1 VLQIVHSTEMCARVA
16 SKTRLPYVPRM
27 SWLLYGANG
36 YTGELVA
43 ELAKERG
50 DKPILAGRNE
60 AAVRA
65 VAERLG
71 FAWRAFSLDDPAAV
85 DRGLDGV
92 STVQHCAGPFSRT
105 SQPMV
110 EACLRKKVHYLDITG
125 EIPVF
130 EACAARDAEA
140 KKAGVM
146 LMPGTGFD
154 VVPTDCLAAHLKK
167 RLPTATRLA
176 LGFQALSRTSRGTAT
191 TMVENIDKGGM
202 VRRGGTLTPVPQG
215 YRTRTI
221 DFGRGPRKAV
231 TFPWGDVSTA
241 WYSTKIPDIE
251 VYVAV
256 PGALRV
262 GMKVMPL
269 IAPVLASS
277 PVQKFLKAR
286 LQAGSPG
293 PNAEERAR
301 GKSLVWGE
309 AEDDAGGHVVSR
321 LNTPEGYSL
330 TAESALAIARRVDA
344 GGAKPGFQTPSL
356 AFGPDF
362 VLELGGV
369 TRTDE

>member
-1 VLQIVHSTEMCARVA
+1 MI
-16 SKTRLPYVPRM
+16 
-27 SWLLYGANG
+27 
-36 YTGELVA
+36 
-43 ELAKERG
+43 
-50 DKPILAGRNE
+50 
-60 AAVRA
+60 
-65 VAERLG
+65 
-71 FAWRAFSLDDPAAV
+71 
-85 DRGLDGV
+85 
-92 STVQHCAGPFSRT
+92 
-105 SQPMV
+105 

-125 EIPVF
+125 EIAIF
-130 EACAARDAEA
+130 ESCAARDAEA

-154 VVPTDCLAAHLKK
+154 VVPTDCLAAHLKQ
-167 RLPTATRLA
+167 RLPGAIRLA

-191 TMVENIDKGGM
+191 TMVENVDKGGM
-202 VRRGGTLTPVPQG
+202 VRRGGKLTPVPQG

-231 TFPWGDVSTA
+231 TFPWGDVATA

-256 PGALRV
+256 PTAMRV

-269 IAPVLASS
+269 VAPLLASA
-277 PVQKFLKAR
+277 PMQKFLKAR

-309 AEDDAGGHVVSR
+309 AEDDAGGRMVAR
-321 LNTPEGYSL
+321 LSTPESYSL
-330 TAESALAIARRVDA
+330 TAESALTIARRVDA
-344 GGAKPGFQTPSL
+344 GGANPGYKTPSL

-362 VLELGGV
+362 VLELTGV